1 MSMLT
6 RKRWRD
12 LWHLRGQALAIIL
25 VAAVGVANLVM
36 SSATLAS
43 LQASRERY
51 YREQAFADVFA
62 DLKRAPELV
71 AAQLAQIPGVV
82 TVDTRIVAYGRIEL
96 EGFDEPIRLQALS
109 LPSHPATGL
118 NRLRLREGHLPDAGD
133 RHALVLSDAFAEA
146 QRLHTG
152 DTLTVVMHGRRQQF
166 RVAGIGATPEFVAQM
181 PPQSVF
187 PDARRFAIAWLPRP
201 ALEAAVDLD
210 GAFNS
215 VVLALSPGTQRRPV
229 LEAVDRVLARY
240 GGIGA
245 IAREDQRSH
254 RYLSE
259 EFRQLRTMA
268 RLFPAVFLSVSAF
281 VLYVVLSRLV
291 AGQREQIGTLKAFGY
306 RPWEILTHYLGV
318 AMLIAGAG
326 AVLGL
331 GLGVRLG
338 QQIAGLYRDFYRL
351 PYLDFT
357 LPTAVL
363 WLAIAVSLGSALVG
377 AAVPVLRAMRL
388 PPAEAMRADIPWR
401 KRWLRLDH
409 FAPMQRLSQAHRL
422 VAHNLLQRPLR
433 TTLTWIGLALGT
445 AIIMMGR
452 FQNDAIDNMVNRQ
465 FQRGQRHDISVAFV
479 ESATP
484 RAIAEL
490 RTLPGVMRVE
500 LQRSVPVWVRFRAA
514 RYRTA
519 AVAVIPDAQLRHP
532 LDSQQ
537 RPVIPAPGGLLL
549 TDYLAQMLGAQ
560 PGDLIELETLD
571 GHRRVLRKPLTGVVS
586 EPFGAQAYL
595 PLETL
600 DRELGDGARVDG
612 AVLAVDSAA
621 QASLFTH
628 LQRRPVI
635 AAIDQRKIAIRN
647 FYESMAE
654 TILTFT
660 LITTAFGVVITAGVV
675 YSSARVALSERSR
688 DLASLRVLGF
698 TTGEVGYLL
707 LGELTLLTVLAVPL
721 GFALGHALVAILVM
735 GFDSDLFR
743 IPNYVSP
750 ATYGIA
756 GLCSLGTA
764 LLTGLLIARR
774 VQDLDLVA
782 VLKARD

>member
-1 MSMLT
+1 MSMLA

-12 LWHLRGQALAIIL
+12 LWHLRGQAIAIIL

-36 SSATLAS
+36 SSATLES

-71 AAQLAQIPGVV
+71 AAQLAGIPGVV

-96 EGFDEPIRLQALS
+96 AGFDEPIRLQALS
-109 LPSHPATGL
+109 LSAHPATGL
-118 NRLRLREGHLPDAGD
+118 NRLRLREGHLPDASD

-152 DTLTVVMHGRRQQF
+152 DSLTVVMHGRRQQF
-166 RVAGIGATPEFVAQM
+166 RVAGVGATPEFVAQM
-181 PPQSVF
+181 PPQAVF
-187 PDARRFAIAWLPRP
+187 PDDRRFAIAWLPRP

-215 VVLALSPGTQRRPV
+215 VVLALAPGTRRRPV
-229 LEAVDRVLARY
+229 LDAVDRVLARY

-291 AGQREQIGTLKAFGY
+291 ASQREQIGTLKAFGY
-306 RPWEILTHYLGV
+306 RPREILAHYLGI
-318 AMLIAGAG
+318 ALLIGSAGA
-326 AVLGL
+326 LTGL
-331 GLGVRLG
+331 GLGVYLG

-357 LPTAVL
+357 LPTPLL
-363 WLAIAVSLGSALVG
+363 WLAIAVSLGSALAG
-377 AAVPVLRAMRL
+377 ATIPVLRATRL

-401 KRWLRLDH
+401 KRWLRLDR
-409 FAPMQRLSQAHRL
+409 FGPMQRLSQAHRL

-465 FQRGQRHDISVAFV
+465 FQRGQRHDVSVAFV

-490 RTLPGVMRVE
+490 RALPGVMRVE

-514 RYRTA
+514 SYRTA
-519 AVAVIPDAQLRHP
+519 AVAVIPDAQLRQP

-537 RPVIPAPGGLLL
+537 RPVMPAPGGLLL

-635 AAIDQRKIAIRN
+635 AAIDQRKVAIRN

-698 TTGEVGYLL
+698 TTAEVGYLL

-721 GFALGHALVAILVM
+721 GIALGHALVAILVM

-743 IPNYVSP
+743 IPNYISP

-756 GLCSLGTA
+756 GLCSLGAA

-774 VQDLDLVA
+774 VHSLDLVA

>member
-1 MSMLT
+1 MSMLA

-12 LWHLRGQALAIIL
+12 LWHLRGQAIAIIL

-71 AAQLAQIPGVV
+71 AAQLAGIPGVV

-96 EGFDEPIRLQALS
+96 AGFDEPIRLQALS
-109 LPSHPATGL
+109 LSAHPATGL

-146 QRLHTG
+146 QKLHTG

-181 PPQSVF
+181 PPQAVF

-201 ALEAAVDLD
+201 ALEAAVDMD

-215 VVLALSPGTQRRPV
+215 VVLALSPGTRRRPV
-229 LEAVDRVLARY
+229 LEAVDQVLARY

-306 RPWEILTHYLGV
+306 RPWEILVHYLGM
-318 AMLIAGAG
+318 AMLIGSAGAL
-326 AVLGL
+326 LGL
-331 GLGVRLG
+331 GLGVQLG

-357 LPTAVL
+357 LPTSVL
-363 WLAIAVSLGSALVG
+363 WLAIAVSLGSALIG
-377 AAVPVLRAMRL
+377 ATVPVLRAMRL

-401 KRWLRLDH
+401 KRWLRLDQ
-409 FAPMQRLSQAHRL
+409 FGPMQRLSQAHRL

-465 FQRGQRHDISVAFV
+465 FQRGQRHDVSVAFV

-490 RTLPGVMRVE
+490 RTLPGVLRVE

-537 RPVIPAPGGLLL
+537 RPIMPAPGGLLL

-621 QASLFTH
+621 QAALFTH

-635 AAIDQRKIAIRN
+635 AAIDQRKVAIRN

-698 TTGEVGYLL
+698 TTAEVGYLL

-764 LLTGLLIARR
+764 WLTGMLIARR
-774 VQDLDLVA
+774 VQALDLVA